1 MARLDTEAIS
11 KQIKS
16 LAFNLEYTYL
26 TDFMGAVTRNE
37 AIFSRYDSLS
47 EFISLNSMDKIFD
60 PATGTKA
67 RIAALKEKI
76 TALKSKSY
84 MSEVLQNAL
93 RIFTDYKMAVL
104 DYENFEKNVTVLEG
118 RMGELMRAEEAT
130 GDTPV
135 GRQREIKET
144 LLNNKINNIQ
154 AYYRMVSLMNELD
167 RYLMRYTAKGIDSY
181 ITYVSK

>member
-1 MARLDTEAIS
+1 VTLADNCDIKERLTVELGQAKKDLDIPLREDLLKRAEFNIEMARLDTEAIS

-93 RIFTDYKMAVL
+93 RIFT
-104 DYENFEKNVTVLEG
+104 VT
-118 RMGELMRAEEAT
+118 RWPFWT
-130 GDTPV
+130 T
-135 GRQREIKET
+135 
-144 LLNNKINNIQ
+144 KI
-154 AYYRMVSLMNELD
+154 
-167 RYLMRYTAKGIDSY
+167 
-181 ITYVSK
+181 SKRT